1 MEAAGAPG
9 GKIVSLGEP
18 ALTCAPAFP
27 DAVSVK
33 GKSFFMQRLTTALI
47 AAVLFM
53 PPAAVAAYLKEPI
66 AVWKTALKTAGVE
79 PQ

>member
-1 MEAAGAPG
+1 
-9 GKIVSLGEP
+9 
-18 ALTCAPAFP
+18 
-27 DAVSVK
+27 
-33 GKSFFMQRLTTALI
+33 MQRLTTALI
-47 AAVLFM
+47 AAVLFL